1 VRGSSGVMCQDRDGR
16 DGVFPVDMGVMVVI
30 GCVTDFQLQY
40 EADAQRVQGMIV
52 RAMVEFLEMTCV

>member
-1 VRGSSGVMCQDRDGR
+1 MCQDRDGR